1 MSSTSSSEDI
11 KLVMSPEVPLVDM
24 PANLVQL
31 FLEYDPEVPLVALLS
46 VFNFTPYVEH
56 VVLNFGQPLSEQN
69 KTKLLQNV
77 DIKCDD
83 SEIKLETLFAS
94 QGKPLSLE
102 YYEFPIM
109 DECSFQNPEILKS
122 KFRKV
127 LRECFTMKCIILL
140 CNTLP
145 QFVLVLDSLAEV
157 LTPEEDCTDESPKLK
172 QLTLVRGLEFEKM
185 ISFVP
190 FSNDKCLRFFCM
202 TNLSALL
209 ANVPDSDFDKTAVK
223 SIGKI
228 LPSKAVSKIISVGNT
243 YCRDIHETE

>member
-1 MSSTSSSEDI
+1 
-11 KLVMSPEVPLVDM
+11 L
-24 PANLVQL
+24 
-31 FLEYDPEVPLVALLS
+31 
-46 VFNFTPYVEH
+46 NFTPYVEH
-56 VVLNFGQPLSEQN
+56 VVFNFGQPLSEED

-77 DIKCDD
+77 DIKCGD
-83 SEIKLETLFAS
+83 SEIKLETLFAP

-102 YYEFPIM
+102 YHEFPII
-109 DECSFQNPEILKS
+109 DKCSFLDPEILKS

-127 LRECFTMKCIILL
+127 IRECFTMKCIILL

-145 QFVLVLDSLAEV
+145 QFVLVLDSLEEV

-202 TNLSALL
+202 GNLSSLL
-209 ANVPDSDFDKTAVK
+209 ANLPDSDFDKTSLK

-228 LPSKAVSKIISVGNT
+228 LPSKAVSNIISVGKAC
-243 YCRDIHETE
+243 CRDIHETQ